1 MIGLYLLIL
10 VIGAVAS
17 YIGPWWAIAPV
28 CFILCWWKGKTAV
41 AAYWIS
47 ATGGVSI
54 WLVYALYLHAVA
66 EVDLSNR
73 VAGIFLAGLGADGIP
88 GIIPLTF
95 LAVLIIGLVSG
106 FSGLAGIRA
115 RSFIN
120 RPQQGTG

>member
-10 VIGAVAS
+10 VVGAIAS
-17 YIGPWWAIAPV
+17 YVGPWWAIAPV

-47 ATGGVSI
+47 VAGGVSI
-54 WLVYALYLHAVA
+54 WLTYALYLHTAA
-66 EVDLSNR
+66 EVDLSSR
-73 VAGIFLAGLGADGIP
+73 VAGIFPAGLGMDGIP

-95 LAVLIIGLVSG
+95 LAVLIVGLVSG

-115 RSFIN
+115 RAFIN
-120 RPQQGTG
+120 RS